1 MEGKPISEDVLIA
14 KAVKGSLEAF
24 NQLVLRYQDLAFNY
38 AYSLVDDPG
47 AAEDNT
53 QESFI
58 KAFQNIGT
66 FRGGSF
72 KSWLLKIVTHTT
84 YDALRRAKHLQTQPL
99 LPEDEYGE
107 AYDSPAWIV
116 DPSASVEETI
126 EHHETATRLY
136 QLMNEL
142 PEKYRRVLTLVDL
155 HELDYGEVAHI
166 LEVPVG
172 TVKSR
177 LARARLQMRA
187 KLQAN
192 ASDFPQFDRLV
203 TSIPV

>member
-1 MEGKPISEDVLIA
+1 MESKTISEDVLIA
-14 KAVKGSLEAF
+14 KAVKGSLDAF
-24 NQLVLRYQDLAFNY
+24 NQLILRYQDMAFNY

-58 KAFQNIGT
+58 KAFQSIGT

-84 YDALRRAKHLQTQPL
+84 YDSLRRAKHMTTQPL

-107 AYDSPAWIV
+107 EFDSPAWMV
-116 DPSASVEETI
+116 DPSASVEEQL
-126 EHHETATRLY
+126 ERSESAARLQ
-136 QLMNEL
+136 QLLGEL
-142 PEKYRRVLTLVDL
+142 PEKYRQVLTLVDL
-155 HELDYGEVAHI
+155 HELDYSEAARI

-172 TVKSR
+172 TIKSR
-177 LARARLQMRA
+177 LARARLQMRE
-187 KLQAN
+187 KLAGEIN
-192 ASDFPQFDRLV
+192 HFPAFN
-203 TSIPV
+203 PAMA